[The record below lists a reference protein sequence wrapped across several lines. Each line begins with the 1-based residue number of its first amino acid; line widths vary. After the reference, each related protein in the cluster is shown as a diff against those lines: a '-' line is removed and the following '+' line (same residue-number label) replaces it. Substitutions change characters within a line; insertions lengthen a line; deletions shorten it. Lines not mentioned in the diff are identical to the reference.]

1 MEMAV
6 LSNAGDSIFDRG
18 EPRNK
23 TTAKPTQYSGIS
35 GNHRETA
42 ASDPFDKIL
51 TAYTGHPF
59 TFTGLPRDSA
69 LLAIRHVGSQ
79 NIQNIDNR

>member
-42 ASDPFDKIL
+42 ASDPFDKYLQRIPA
-51 TAYTGHPF
+51 TPSPSQVSQGT
-59 TFTGLPRDSA
+59 
-69 LLAIRHVGSQ
+69 LLS
-79 NIQNIDNR
+79 